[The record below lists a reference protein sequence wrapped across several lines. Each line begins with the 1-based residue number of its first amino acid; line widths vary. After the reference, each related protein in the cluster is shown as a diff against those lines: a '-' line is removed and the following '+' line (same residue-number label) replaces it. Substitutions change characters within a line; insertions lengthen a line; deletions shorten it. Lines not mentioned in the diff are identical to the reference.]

1 MDTLAGVDRISI
13 SVNLSDTEFALAKAA
28 YLSAFHDLGGD
39 ADTMPRWVA
48 HALHEHARRTTAQRR
63 ALHIPYARSEDPA
76 KPRRF
81 ALPADAAQAMRHAA
95 SQDRSSA
102 HTDGPLVLSE
112 SAWARDA
119 ITAHVADI
127 TATLA
132 DRGITLT
139 PVNDPLPRG
148 RLRR

>member
-1 MDTLAGVDRISI
+1 MDTLPDVERAAIT
-13 SVNLSDTEFALAKAA
+13 VNLGEKEFALVKAA
-28 YLSAFHDLGGD
+28 YLGAFHDLGGD
-39 ADTMPRWVA
+39 ADTVPRWVA
-48 HALHEHARRTTAQRR
+48 LALHEHARRTTSQRR
-63 ALHIPYARSEDPA
+63 ALHTPYARAEDPA

-81 ALPADAAQAMRHAA
+81 VLPADAVQAMRHAA
-95 SQDRSSA
+95 SQDRTTA
-102 HTDGPLVLSE
+102 HDDGPLVLSE